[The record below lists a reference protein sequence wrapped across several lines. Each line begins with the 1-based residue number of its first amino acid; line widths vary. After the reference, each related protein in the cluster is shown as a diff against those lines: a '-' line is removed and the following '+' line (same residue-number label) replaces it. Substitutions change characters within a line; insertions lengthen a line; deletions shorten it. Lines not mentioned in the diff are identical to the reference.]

1 MTAQVPPRVPSLVG
15 VIHLPALPGSP
26 RFGGDL
32 GAIAASA
39 ARDARVLTEAGY
51 DAVVIENFGDA
62 PFEPKAVPPITV
74 AAMTRCALAAR
85 EAAPS
90 LAIGINVLRNDAMAA
105 LAVAVATGAA
115 FIRINVHIGARVTD
129 QGIVEGRAHETLRVR
144 HALGAEHV
152 ALFCDVDVKH
162 SAPLG
167 ARPLEEEAH
176 DLVERAG
183 ADAILV
189 TGSGTGRGA
198 ARSDVEVAARATR
211 APVLVAS
218 GVTAATLGEVDAAHG
233 VIVGSC
239 LRKDGRAGGPID
251 AGCAAAFAA
260 AFRAHRAR

>member
-1 MTAQVPPRVPSLVG
+1 VSAPSIPSLVG

-32 GAIAASA
+32 AEVAASA
-39 ARDARVLTEAGY
+39 ARDARVLADAGY

-62 PFEPKAVPPITV
+62 PFEPRAVPPVTV
-74 AAMTRCALAAR
+74 AALTRCALAAR

-90 LAIGINVLRNDAMAA
+90 LAVGINVLRNDAMAA
-105 LAVAVATGAA
+105 LAVAVAVGAS
-115 FIRINVHIGARVTD
+115 FIRVNVHIGARVTD

-144 HALGAEHV
+144 QALRADNV

-167 ARPLEEEAH
+167 VRPLEEEAH

-198 ARSDVEVAARATR
+198 ARADVELAARATR

-251 AGCAAAFAA
+251 EACAKSFAA
-260 AFRAHRAR
+260 AYRSRRAR

>member
-1 MTAQVPPRVPSLVG
+1 VTAALHVPSLVG

-26 RFGGDL
+26 RYGGDL
-32 GAIAASA
+32 AAIAKSA
-39 ARDARVLTEAGY
+39 ARDARALADAGFE
-51 DAVVIENFGDA
+51 AVVIENFGDA
-62 PFEPKAVPPITV
+62 PFEPKSVPPITV
-74 AAMTRCALAAR
+74 AALTRCVLAAR

-90 LAIGINVLRNDAMAA
+90 IALGINVLRNDAMAA
-105 LAVAVATGAA
+105 LAVAVATGAT

-129 QGIVEGRAHETLRVR
+129 QGIIEGRAHETVRARQALR
-144 HALGAEHV
+144 AEAV
-152 ALFCDVDVKH
+152 ALWCDVDVKH

-176 DLVERAG
+176 DLVERAA

-198 ARSDVEVAARATR
+198 AKVDIEAVARATR

-218 GVTAATLGEVDAAHG
+218 GVSEATLDDVAAAHG

-239 LRKDGRAGGPID
+239 LRADGRAGGPID
-251 AGCAAAFAA
+251 LLRATAFAK
-260 AFRAHRAR
+260 AFRAHRG